1 MNATKFDML
10 SAAKSGDKEAMGRFF
25 EQNQGLVRMA
35 VGRFLGRGA
44 EYDDLF
50 QIGSMA
56 FVKAVK
62 NFDLTAGVQFS
73 TYAVPVIIGELRRH
87 FRDTGP
93 VRISRGIKE
102 QARNLSALQN
112 ELSTTLGRE
121 PTISELSAASG
132 YDRATITL
140 ALDSLAPI
148 LSLSY
153 TPDGDG
159 EGLMGLLGY
168 DESDKIVEHLALN
181 NAIAKLPDRERQLL
195 ILRYFKSKTQQET
208 AAELGISQVQVS
220 RLEKRALAKLREV
233 VP

>member
-1 MNATKFDML
+1 MNATKLDL
-10 SAAKSGDKEAMGRFF
+10 LTAAKAGDKEALGRFF

-35 VGRFLGRGA
+35 VGRFLGRGT

-102 QARNLSALQN
+102 QARRLSALQA
-112 ELSTTLGRE
+112 ELSSALGRE
-121 PTISELSAASG
+121 PTISEIAAAAEMEPSAVV
-132 YDRATITL
+132 L
-140 ALDSLAPI
+140 ALDSLIPV

-153 TPDGDG
+153 TVDG
-159 EGLMGLLGY
+159 EGEGLLAVLGH
-168 DESDKIVEHLALN
+168 DETDETIERVAVTNALSQ
-181 NAIAKLPDRERQLL
+181 LSPRERKLL
-195 ILRYFKSKTQQET
+195 LLRYYRSRTQQET

-220 RLEKRALAKLREV
+220 RLEKRALAKLREII
-233 VP
+233 